1 MHSRERAGRRGESV
15 GSWEWKEATAELPDP
30 SMPAP
35 RDARSFPHREIGVTA
50 REDFVGRMPDG
61 TLIHSNRETGRDDDD
76 YETEPRMAAYVL
88 WAVEYYRM
96 SVDAISTELV
106 FLKTGATKTSG
117 SLRSSYGRC
126 LR

>member
-1 MHSRERAGRRGESV
+1 
-15 GSWEWKEATAELPDP
+15 
-30 SMPAP
+30 MPAP

-61 TLIHSNRETGRDDDD
+61 TLIHSDRETGREDDD

-88 WAVEYYRM
+88 WAVEYHRM

-106 FLKTGATKTSG
+106 FLKTGATKTYRFFEEQ
-117 SLRSSYGRC
+117 LREMLEMIPERFWRRTQRMSTGFSRPECGWALDRA
-126 LR
+126 